1 MGQEFGGASAQF
13 GGDFGKPDGGLDR
26 FDLAEEGADA
36 LERMVAPM
44 LEQAGRFRG
53 DEPLFRVG

>member
-1 MGQEFGGASAQF
+1 MGQKFGGASAQF

-36 LERMVAPM
+36 LEGMVAPM
-44 LEQAGRFRG
+44 LEQAGGLARAT
-53 DEPLFRVG
+53 